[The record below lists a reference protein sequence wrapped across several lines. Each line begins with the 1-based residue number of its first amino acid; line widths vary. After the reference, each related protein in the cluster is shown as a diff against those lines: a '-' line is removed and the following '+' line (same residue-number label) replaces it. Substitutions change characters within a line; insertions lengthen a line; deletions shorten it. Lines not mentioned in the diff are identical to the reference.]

1 MRERILIIE
10 DDEDISEILKFS
22 LKKEGYEVRANPQG
36 LDTEKEIIDFKPQLI
51 LLDVMLNDTDGFS
64 ICRNISSYKIP
75 IIFLTARD
83 EIIDKI
89 LGLEMG
95 AEDYIT
101 KPFDI
106 REVIARI
113 RVVLRRNN
121 SVQDLGTLNSKEV
134 ELLTFKEIEIN
145 EDLREVKKDE
155 EVVKLKPKEYD
166 LLLHLIKNKNR
177 VFTRDELLDSIWGYD
192 FLGDSR
198 TVDIHITRLRKLIGS
213 SYIKTVF
220 GVGYVFKE

>member
-22 LKKEGYEVRANPQG
+22 LKKEGYEVKANPKG
-36 LDTEKEIIDFKPQLI
+36 LDTEKEIIDFKPELI

-64 ICRNISSYKIP
+64 ICRNIRSYNIP

-121 SVQDLGTLNSKEV
+121 SLEDLNSLKNKEV
-134 ELLTFKEIEIN
+134 ELLTFKEIEVN
-145 EDLREVKKDE
+145 EALREVKKENDII
-155 EVVKLKPKEYD
+155 KLKPKEYD

-177 VFTRDELLDSIWGYD
+177 IFTREELLDSIWGYD